1 MAAILLDLF
10 RRSRRRRVGWCNF
23 YPATCPRCRT
33 YGKARQFRAMA
44 NEIAG
49 KTEKNNV
56 CRSGKALDQGGGMRG
71 VLGSTAGSAVLLAA
85 MVASLGA
92 HPGAQAPATQPTG
105 PTFKGGV
112 DLVTI
117 RAIVRDPKGRPVTSL
132 TRDDFELLD
141 NGTPH
146 PVLAVEQ
153 DNGPVGLALLFD
165 ISGSM
170 DVNDRFGRAREQG
183 YFLLSGLRNG
193 EDEAAI
199 YAFDSRLHVIQPF
212 TTELDRLRGTVT
224 EFSRWG
230 MTSLHDAIASASRTM
245 DTRATRRRALV
256 VLTDGIDTG
265 SKLTP
270 SQVSAIASS
279 IDLPVYI
286 VALVQEIDDPR
297 QGGGNQQLAGELAD
311 LARWTGGQLFVSTSM
326 SEASAVARQ
335 ITTELRQQYLIAFE
349 PGATPGWHSV
359 EVKVRRKGHT
369 VQARSGYVAG
379 SAGPVS

>member
-1 MAAILLDLF
+1 MAI
-10 RRSRRRRVGWCNF
+10 
-23 YPATCPRCRT
+23 
-33 YGKARQFRAMA
+33 RAGLA
-44 NEIAG
+44 
-49 KTEKNNV
+49 V
-56 CRSGKALDQGGGMRG
+56 VAL
-71 VLGSTAGSAVLLAA
+71 SAVAA
-85 MVASLGA
+85 AA
-92 HPGAQAPATQPTG
+92 FAQAPASQPGG

-117 RAIVRDPKGRPVTSL
+117 RAVVRDSKGRPVTTL
-132 TRDDFELLD
+132 TKNDFELLD
-141 NGTPH
+141 NGRAH
-146 PVLAVEQ
+146 DVIAVEQ

-212 TTELDRLRGTVT
+212 TTELDRLRGSVT

-245 DTRATRRRALV
+245 DARATRRRALV

-270 SQVSAIASS
+270 AQVSAIASS

-286 VALVQEIDDPR
+286 VAVVQSIDDPR
-297 QGGGNQQLAGELAD
+297 TGGSNQALAGELAD

-326 SEASAVARQ
+326 SEASNVARQ
-335 ITTELRQQYLIAFE
+335 ITSELRQQYLIAFE

-369 VQARSGYVAG
+369 VQARSGYMAG
-379 SAGPVS
+379 SARPVS

>member
-1 MAAILLDLF
+1 MASGLMKGIDMRGSAGMAF
-10 RRSRRRRVGWCNF
+10 RAGLVV
-23 YPATCPRCRT
+23 AALVA
-33 YGKARQFRAMA
+33 GKA
-44 NEIAG
+44 I
-49 KTEKNNV
+49 
-56 CRSGKALDQGGGMRG
+56 S
-71 VLGSTAGSAVLLAA
+71 S
-85 MVASLGA
+85 
-92 HPGAQAPATQPTG
+92 AQAPAPQPAG

-117 RAIVRDPKGRPVTSL
+117 RAVVRDGKGRPVTSL
-132 TRDDFELLD
+132 TKTDFELLD
-141 NGTPH
+141 NGRAQE
-146 PVLAVEQ
+146 VMAVEQ

-193 EDEAAI
+193 EDEAAVF
-199 YAFDSRLHVIQPF
+199 AFDSRLHVIQPF

-245 DTRATRRRALV
+245 DSRATRRRALV

-270 SQVSAIASS
+270 AQVSAIASS

-286 VALVQEIDDPR
+286 VAVVQSIDDPR
-297 QGGGNQQLAGELAD
+297 TGGSNQALAGELAD
-311 LARWTGGQLFVSTSM
+311 LARWTGGQLFISTSM
-326 SEASAVARQ
+326 SEASNVARQ
-335 ITTELRQQYLIAFE
+335 ITNELRQQYLIAFE
-349 PGATPGWHSV
+349 PGAAPGWHSV

-369 VQARSGYVAG
+369 VQARSGYMAG
-379 SAGPVS
+379 AARPVS

>member
-1 MAAILLDLF
+1 
-10 RRSRRRRVGWCNF
+10 
-23 YPATCPRCRT
+23 
-33 YGKARQFRAMA
+33 
-44 NEIAG
+44 
-49 KTEKNNV
+49 
-56 CRSGKALDQGGGMRG
+56 MRG
-71 VLGSTAGSAVLLAA
+71 VLGSMAGSGVLLAA
-85 MVASLGA
+85 MVVGLGA
-92 HPGAQAPATQPTG
+92 HPTAQTPASQPAG

-117 RAIVRDPKGRPVTSL
+117 RAVVRDSKGRPVTSL

-146 PVLAVEQ
+146 QVMAVEQ

-286 VALVQEIDDPR
+286 VAVVQSIDDPR
-297 QGGGNQQLAGELAD
+297 DGGGNQQLAGELAD

-326 SEASAVARQ
+326 AEAGAVARQ

-379 SAGPVS
+379 APRPVS